1 MPVLK
6 PNAEFGHCVPPESDY
21 GITTYAPGWDT
32 SIKFREGD
40 PAVIARVKHIYPR
53 FGPFGPVAKTLMA
66 ICSKIQTP
74 EGHGALYFTSPAS
87 FAAARAHALH
97 SNRKEHILTDKDL
110 GYRCVDIGD
119 VRVYLV
125 TYPMRKTPGII
136 GVWQNPG
143 IGVSIRLAEKLLRDI
158 DSLKEVGLEAGSPPP
173 PTNYLPEGEAHSKL
187 RERIAG
193 LLHRAAIN
201 PNKVKVESKDVFLY
215 PTGMAAIF
223 AAHRTLIEYRPG
235 AVAVLGVAFHST
247 VHYLH
252 DSSPHGYKH
261 FGPVDA
267 KGLDNFESWL
277 DDEAAAGRDVS
288 YIITEFP
295 SNPLLA
301 SIDIGR
307 LKKLAEKHKFVVI
320 LDDTLGSFAS
330 IDILGESDILLSSL
344 TKSFSGYANV
354 LGGSTVLNPLSPHYS
369 ALAPLWAEQFH
380 NELYVGDAEV
390 LLANSEDYLQRTSV
404 LNRNAAA
411 MSNHLHAHAKSPS
424 SPIARVLYP
433 SLLPDYAVYEARLRK
448 PTPDLPEPGA
458 GCLLSIDFESV
469 ATARAFYDRL
479 AFYPGPHL
487 GAHRTLSFAYNV
499 LAFGK
504 DPDEAAYHRSY
515 GVLEE
520 AVRISAGLEDVQDLL
535 DTLDDALAVAQET
548 KDKLAEGPRTVEAAA
563 GLGVAA

>member
-1 MPVLK
+1 
-6 PNAEFGHCVPPESDY
+6 
-21 GITTYAPGWDT
+21 
-32 SIKFREGD
+32 
-40 PAVIARVKHIYPR
+40 
-53 FGPFGPVAKTLMA
+53 MA
-66 ICSKIQTP
+66 ICAKIQTP

-87 FAAARAHALH
+87 FAAARAHAFH
-97 SNRKEHILTDKDL
+97 PHRKQHILTEQDL

-119 VRVYLV
+119 VRLYLV
-125 TYPMRKTPGII
+125 TYPLPKTPGII

-158 DSLKEVGLEAGSPPP
+158 DSLKEVSVEAGSPPP
-173 PTNYLPEGEAHSKL
+173 PTDHLPEGEAHGKL
-187 RERIAG
+187 RKRIAG
-193 LLHRAAIN
+193 LLHRAAVD
-201 PNKVKVESKDVFLY
+201 PDRVRVESKDVFLY
-215 PTGMAAIF
+215 STGMAAIF
-223 AAHRTLIEYRPG
+223 AAHGAVLEHRPG
-235 AVAVLGVAFHST
+235 SVAVLGVAFHST
-247 VHYLH
+247 LHYLQE
-252 DSSPHGYKH
+252 SSPDGYKH

-267 KGLDNFESWL
+267 KGLDDFESWL

-288 YIITEFP
+288 YVITEFP

-301 SIDIGR
+301 SIDVGR
-307 LKKLAEKHKFVVI
+307 LKKLAEKHKFLLV
-320 LDDTLGSFAS
+320 LDDTLGSFAN
-330 IDILGESDILLSSL
+330 IDILGESDILVSSL

-354 LGGSTVLNPLSPHYS
+354 LGGSIVLNPLSPHYS
-369 ALAPLWAEQFH
+369 ALASLWPEKHH
-380 NELYVGDAEV
+380 NELYIGDAEV
-390 LLANSEDYLQRTSV
+390 LLSNSEDYLQRTAI

-411 MSNHLHAHAKSPS
+411 MAKHLHAHAKSPS

-433 SLLPDYAVYEARLRK
+433 TLLPDYEVYKARLRN
-448 PTPDLPEPGA
+448 PAPDLPEPGA

-487 GAHRTLSFAYNV
+487 GAHRTLSFAYNL

-515 GVLEE
+515 GILEE
-520 AVRISAGLEDVQDLL
+520 SVRISAGLEDVQDLL
-535 DTLDDALAVAQET
+535 DTLDDALVVAQET

>member
-6 PNAEFGHCVPPESDY
+6 PSAEWGHCVPPESAY
-21 GITTYAPGWDT
+21 GITTYGPGWDT
-32 SIKFREGD
+32 AIKLRDGD
-40 PAVIARVKHIYPR
+40 AATIARVVHIYPR

-66 ICSKIQTP
+66 ICAKIQTP

-97 SNRKEHILTDKDL
+97 PHRKQHILTDEDL

-119 VRVYLV
+119 VRLYLI
-125 TYPMRKTPGII
+125 TYPMSKTPGII

-143 IGVSIRLAEKLLRDI
+143 IGVSIRLAEKLLQGI
-158 DSLKEVGLEAGSPPP
+158 DSLKEVVVEATNSPPP
-173 PTNYLPEGEAHSKL
+173 TDYLPEGEAHGKL
-187 RERIAG
+187 KERIAG
-193 LLHRAAIN
+193 LLHRAAIY
-201 PNKVKVESKDVFLY
+201 PDKVKVERRDVFLY

-223 AAHRTLIEYRPG
+223 AAHRTVLEYRPG
-235 AVAVLGVAFHST
+235 AVAILGVAFHST
-247 VHYLH
+247 VHYLQE
-252 DSSPHGYKH
+252 SSPHGYMH

-267 KGLDNFESWL
+267 KGLDDFETWL
-277 DDEAAAGRDVS
+277 DGEAAAGRDVS

-307 LKKLAEKHKFVVI
+307 LKKLAEKHRFILV

-330 IDILGESDILLSSL
+330 IDILGESDILVSSL

-354 LGGSTVLNPLSPHYS
+354 LGGSIVLNPLSPHYS
-369 ALAPLWAEQFH
+369 ALASLWREQH
-380 NELYVGDAEV
+380 NELYIDDAEV
-390 LLANSEDYLQRTSV
+390 LLANSEDYLQRTAV

-411 MSNHLHAHAKSPS
+411 MANHLHTHAKSPS
-424 SPIARVLYP
+424 SPIAKVLYP
-433 SLLPDYAVYEARLRK
+433 TLLPDYAVYEARLRK

-487 GAHRTLSFAYNV
+487 GAHRTLSFAYNL

-515 GVLEE
+515 GILEG